1 MMMDTFELIFV
12 GFKRLLSV
20 LSFPEMLMNI
30 ITCAFS
36 QKETVEQNK
45 KIELINLLFYNLKLH
60 DKVKNL
66 PSPPAVISASEAT
79 VSTVL
84 YMLFLFLPY

>member
-20 LSFPEMLMNI
+20 LSFRKMLMNI

-36 QKETVEQNK
+36 QKETVETKIKNRINK
-45 KIELINLLFYNLKLH
+45 SVILQLKKLH

-66 PSPPAVISASEAT
+66 PSPPAVISA
-79 VSTVL
+79 L
-84 YMLFLFLPY
+84 RGNR